1 MDQVSKGFLLFRIV
15 MGLIV
20 GISVLVGGIGVMNV
34 LLISVTERTSE
45 IGIRKALGANK
56 NDIMRLFL
64 SESIT
69 VSLFG
74 SLLGLTFG
82 VLGTMVFIPIIKAI
96 TKVPFQAAYTWNT
109 LLVIMIIAIL
119 VGVIFGTYPAM
130 KAARLDPVDAIR
142 RE

>member
-1 MDQVSKGFLLFRIV
+1 
-15 MGLIV
+15 
-20 GISVLVGGIGVMNV
+20 MNV

-56 NDIMRLFL
+56 KDIMRLFL

-119 VGVIFGTYPAM
+119 VGVVFGTYPAM